1 MRRRR
6 RELAR
11 ARIEAREEIEML
23 GDAERFVFHRAAE
36 MNLAETAFLEP
47 RRKEIEARL
56 KPI

>member
-36 MNLAETAFLEP
+36 MNLAKAKRSVARAE
-47 RRKEIEARL
+47 EA
-56 KPI
+56 